1 MRTEERTKEIV
12 TKQNYKV
19 YIANDG
25 TEFTIKEECQKYD
38 DGAECA
44 YKSLLSKVMK
54 PIMGSFSY
62 NDTKDHPELVNIYK
76 NIIDDIFDDGRRECE
91 YYTFKPK
98 SEEDIKN
105 FIALL
110 KVQNASV
117 KATNWYENIDNPFTQ
132 LDKLETGCSYII
144 INYGESV
151 FYQIIEAEQFST
163 AIKKIIEKAIENV

>member
-44 YKSLLSKVMK
+44 YKTLLKEVLT
-54 PIMGSFSY
+54 PLWGSFDY
-62 NDTKDHPELVNIYK
+62 QAKPEQKNPYK

-91 YYTFKPK
+91 YYTFRPS

-105 FIALL
+105 FLALV
-110 KVQNASV
+110 KVQNAHV
-117 KATNWYENIDNPFTQ
+117 VGTTYEEEAIVNPFVQ
-132 LDKLETGCSYII
+132 LKHIEKGKAYILI
-144 INYGESV
+144 Y
-151 FYQIIEAEQFST
+151 YAEGVVY
-163 AIKKIIEKAIENV
+163 KIIEPEQYTKGMISLINRIV